1 MWYMRPVD
9 TSIEVP
15 YPPEEVFDFLDV
27 MAHHEPFTNHMLRD
41 WEYSGPDRGV
51 GSKAR
56 VKVSAGGRT
65 DTVDIEVVSAERPKT
80 IVERNVGAGGR
91 RVANGTY
98 ILEPLPSGGTRIVFE
113 YAWQQAPLSE
123 RLASPLVRSMLR
135 RENQRAMQRLAEQ
148 LAVRSV
154 STSS

>member
-80 IVERNVGAGGR
+80 IVERNVAPADGVWPTAPTSSSRSRPEARESCSSTRGSRPRSASASHPPGPLDAPAR
-91 RVANGTY
+91 
-98 ILEPLPSGGTRIVFE
+98 EP
-113 YAWQQAPLSE
+113 
-123 RLASPLVRSMLR
+123 
-135 RENQRAMQRLAEQ
+135 RAMRGLAEQ
-148 LAVRSV
+148 LAARSV

>member
-65 DTVDIEVVSAERPKT
+65 DTVDIEVVAAERPKT

-113 YAWQQAPLSE
+113 YAGSGSAQRAP
-123 RLASPLVRSMLR
+123 RSPLVRSALR

-148 LAVRSV
+148 LAARSV
-154 STSS
+154 SPSA